1 MKSALMLYFCVV
13 IILLGTGCV
22 QESAPEGEGKITVAV
37 GIPPLAEFVEAV
49 GGDRVQV
56 TVILPP
62 GANPHAYEPTPAQ
75 IVEITKAD
83 LVIAVGSH
91 LPFEDQ
97 ILTRLSELRPRQ
109 MVVNASESIV
119 LIDQDPHDWLTPANA
134 RVMVNTITTAL
145 CTKEP
150 SHCESFLSNR
160 DAYQKGLD
168 ETDIEIRNTL
178 STARVTTFL
187 VVHSAWQ
194 YFAREYGMTEIA
206 IEEEGKE
213 PSASRLAQLVE
224 TARDEDIRV
233 VFVEP
238 QFSTREAEIL
248 AQQINGTV
256 VRLND
261 LARDYRA
268 NLERVA
274 RALSEA

>member
-1 MKSALMLYFCVV
+1 MKSTLILCLCFLGVMLCA
-13 IILLGTGCV
+13 GCI
-22 QESAPEGEGKITVAV
+22 QESTPERESKVSVAV

-49 GGDRVQV
+49 GDDWVQV

-62 GANPHAYEPTPAQ
+62 GANPHTYEPTPAQ
-75 IVEITKAD
+75 IVEISKAD

-97 ILTRLSELRPRQ
+97 LLTRLSELRTGQ
-109 MVVNASESIV
+109 MVVNTSENIV
-119 LIDQDPHDWLTPANA
+119 LIDRDPHDWLTPDNAN
-134 RVMVNTITTAL
+134 VMVSTITTAL
-145 CTKEP
+145 CTKDP
-150 SHCESFLSNR
+150 THCGTFLSNQ
-160 DAYQKGLD
+160 DAYQKGLN
-168 ETDIEIRNTL
+168 ETDTEIRNTL
-178 STARVTTFL
+178 STARLTTFL
-187 VVHSAWQ
+187 VVHSAWR
-194 YFAREYGMTEIA
+194 YFAQDYGMTEIA

-213 PSASRLAQLVE
+213 PSASRLAKLVE

-256 VRLND
+256 VRLDD

-274 RALSEA
+274 RALAEA